1 MATIREYF
9 DTDPRVLTVHGDWR
23 VGTSGGAIL
32 AQVTAKIAYDF
43 EANAKYWYFYIP
55 AITNLSESLS
65 AIFASPDFASCRLG
79 PEGDGVYVATGHAD
93 YSEKQS
99 TDTLQFTKR
108 VHLYLDFD
116 ITPANR
122 SSLVSEVLNLGYY
135 LSIRDRE
142 YARKRSETEKPLAF
156 ISHDSRD
163 KDALVRELAHEMIRL
178 MCPVWYDEYS
188 LKVGD
193 SLRASIEKGL
203 KEARKC
209 IVVLS
214 PNFLSNGGWSK
225 AEFDSV
231 FTREILEN
239 TDVILPIWHNV
250 GARDVYEYSPRL
262 ADKVG
267 LPSSLGVQELARRL
281 ANAVKRGT

>member
-9 DTDPRVLTVHGDWR
+9 DTDPRVLTAHGDWTFSPSEE
-23 VGTSGGAIL
+23 TSLKI
-32 AQVTAKIAYDF
+32 TAKIAYDF

-55 AITNLSESLS
+55 ANPILSELLGTLFESQ
-65 AIFASPDFASCRLG
+65 DFAACRLG
-79 PEGDGVYVATGHAD
+79 SEGDGVFVATGHTD
-93 YSEKQS
+93 YSEKQT

-116 ITPANR
+116 MTPANR
-122 SSLVSEVLNLGYY
+122 SSLVSEAFVRGYY

-142 YARKRSETEKPLAF
+142 YARKRSESEKPLAF

-163 KDALVRELAHEMIRL
+163 KDALVRELAHEMILL

-193 SLRASIEKGL
+193 SLRTSIEKGL

-209 IVVLS
+209 VVVLS
-214 PNFLSNGGWSK
+214 PNFLSNGGWGK

-231 FTREILEN
+231 FTREILEQQN
-239 TDVILPIWHNV
+239 VILPVWHNV
-250 GARDVYEYSPRL
+250 NVQDVYNYSPRM

-267 LPSSLGVQELARRL
+267 LPSSLGVKEVARRL
-281 ANAVKRGT
+281 ASVIKGSN